1 MPVTLKT
8 RDGRRVKVRSIRPDD
23 AERLVDLFWHL
34 SPETRFR
41 RFFVPLEHVDP
52 DLVQQTARR
61 LVVTDPQREL
71 ALVGIIPEQGHEVI
85 IAVARFATM
94 QASDT
99 VAEASLVVRDD
110 YHGVGLGYQLLDL
123 LVQAAV
129 KRGLQRLVMLTQGDN
144 MATLALV
151 KHLGLP
157 YTCTYDD
164 GLCEIT
170 LVL

>member
-8 RDGRRVKVRSIRPDD
+8 RDGRHVKVRSIQPDD
-23 AERLVDLFWHL
+23 IDRLIAFFWQL

-61 LVVTDPQREL
+61 LAMIDPTREV
-71 ALVGIIPEQGHEVI
+71 ALVAVTNENRHEAI
-85 IAVARFATM
+85 IAVARFAAL
-94 QASDT
+94 QPGDT

-110 YHGVGLGYQLLDL
+110 YHGVGLGCQLLDL

-129 KRGLQRLVMLTQGDN
+129 KQGLQRLVMLTQGDN
-144 MATLALV
+144 TATLSLV

-157 YTCTYDD
+157 YTCSYAD

-170 LVL
+170 MVL